1 MTAVGPFG
9 LGPLELGLIV
19 LVLVLLFGASRLADV
34 GSSLGKGI
42 KEFRKNI
49 KDDEEE
55 AKPSE
60 TPVVTPS
67 SDVTNMPEAV
77 AAIKCPQCGTLNP
90 VGARHCNQCGTAIE
104 VRVS

>member
-49 KDDEEE
+49 KDEEE

-60 TPVVTPS
+60 TPVVSAS
-67 SDVTNMPEAV
+67 SDVINTPEAI